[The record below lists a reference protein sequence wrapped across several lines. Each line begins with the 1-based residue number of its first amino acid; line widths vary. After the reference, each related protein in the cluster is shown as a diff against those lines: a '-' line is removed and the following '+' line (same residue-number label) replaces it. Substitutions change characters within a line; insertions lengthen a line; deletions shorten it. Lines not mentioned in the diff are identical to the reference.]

1 MQNRESDIAFTYH
14 EETKHS
20 YDSVYRSHH
29 FLDWDN
35 QPRPY
40 KVYVGLEPIALP
52 QPLPET
58 NTPAL
63 LALAPP
69 EVSSQ
74 ARTPLR
80 RVDLA
85 YLLWYAAGVT
95 RRRQYPGHGDVL
107 FRAAAC
113 TGALYHIELYA
124 AVAGMPD
131 LQPGLYHFSP
141 VDFALRKLRD
151 GDYRR
156 LLVEAS
162 GDDPALQQAPAILI
176 GADTFW
182 RNSWKY
188 RARAYR
194 HSFWDAGTILA
205 NLLAAAAAHQVPAQ
219 VALGFVDSSVNA
231 LLDLDPDREAA
242 TFLVG
247 LGTGAPVAAAAPLV
261 TPLHLE
267 VEPLSGQEVDYPA
280 IRLTHAASCLERPEE
295 VADWRESAPLLTL
308 PATSGPVIALR
319 PAQDE
324 DLPADSIE
332 AVIRR
337 RGSSRQFTHEPL
349 TLTQLSNVLVRATQD
364 FPVDV
369 LQGPDVRLNDIY
381 LIVHAVTDVPAG
393 AYVLHGRDQRLELLR
408 AGQFRHEAGMLALGQ
423 ELAAD
428 ASVDVFLLCDLR
440 QVLELLGNRGYRAA
454 QLEAGLLGGRMYLAA
469 YAQGLGASG
478 LTFFDDEVT
487 EFFSP
492 HAAGK
497 SVMFLVA
504 LGHSGRRRRL

>member
-20 YDSVYRSHH
+20 YESVYRSHH

-63 LALAPP
+63 LALSPP
-69 EVSSQ
+69 TVSPR
-74 ARTPLR
+74 ARRPLHLA
-80 RVDLA
+80 DLA
-85 YLLWYAAGVT
+85 SLLFYAAGVT
-95 RRRQYPGHGDVL
+95 RRRRYPGHGDIL

-156 LLVEAS
+156 VLVEAS
-162 GDDPALQQAPAILI
+162 GDNPALRQAQVMLI
-176 GADTFW
+176 GTDTFW

-205 NLLAAAAAHQVPAQ
+205 NLLAAATAHEVAAQ

-231 LLDLDPDREAA
+231 LVDLDTNREVT

-247 LGTGAPVAAAAPLV
+247 LGTGAPAAEAAPPV
-261 TPLHLE
+261 TPLNLE
-267 VEPLSGQEVDYPA
+267 VEPLS
-280 IRLTHAASCLERPEE
+280 R
-295 VADWRESAPLLTL
+295 
-308 PATSGPVIALR
+308 
-319 PAQDE
+319 
-324 DLPADSIE
+324 
-332 AVIRR
+332 
-337 RGSSRQFTHEPL
+337 
-349 TLTQLSNVLVRATQD
+349 
-364 FPVDV
+364 
-369 LQGPDVRLNDIY
+369 
-381 LIVHAVTDVPAG
+381 
-393 AYVLHGRDQRLELLR
+393 
-408 AGQFRHEAGMLALGQ
+408 
-423 ELAAD
+423 
-428 ASVDVFLLCDLR
+428 
-440 QVLELLGNRGYRAA
+440 
-454 QLEAGLLGGRMYLAA
+454 
-469 YAQGLGASG
+469 
-478 LTFFDDEVT
+478 
-487 EFFSP
+487 
-492 HAAGK
+492 
-497 SVMFLVA
+497 
-504 LGHSGRRRRL
+504 